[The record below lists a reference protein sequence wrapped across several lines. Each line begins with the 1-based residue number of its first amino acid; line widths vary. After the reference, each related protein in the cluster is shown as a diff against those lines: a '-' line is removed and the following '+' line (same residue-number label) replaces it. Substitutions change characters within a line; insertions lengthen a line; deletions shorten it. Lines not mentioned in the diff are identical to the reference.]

1 MIALKFNTALKM
13 KLSNEFLDLLSALKC
28 VLHGQQ
34 SQGDVYLEKLLEVA
48 RKQAVDGM
56 LFDLSGL
63 FLPNDDNLRLKR
75 IGSLMTLEKYNQWM
89 DIQVATL
96 ARKLDDNK
104 IRYAIMKGQTCAA
117 FYPYP
122 LHRRSGDIDVYVVPH
137 DFECANELLVKWGC
151 ELTDKTMLHS
161 TYHKGKL
168 VIEVHFAIQKLQ
180 YIPYYERL
188 KRITADEF
196 DSSQNNTFV
205 KIGGY
210 EVHVLPNEL
219 NMLLLTTH
227 AFNHVITA
235 GLGLRQIIDWQ
246 VVLTD
251 KASSLD
257 WKRLL
262 GYLDQL
268 HLKQMFLILAH
279 INVKY
284 LGMDGQIFTQR
295 DLDINAVDVRKMSER
310 LLSWV
315 EKCGNFGHSMN
326 LGTGKAYFLRYY
338 GLFLYNLIRFF
349 PINPMEML
357 AWPWMKGYRAITHKN
372 HL

>member
-1 MIALKFNTALKM
+1 MMIALKFNTALKM
-13 KLSNEFLDLLSALKC
+13 KLSNEFSELLTALKC

-34 SQGDVYLEKLLEVA
+34 PQGDVYLENLLEVA

-56 LFDLSGL
+56 LFDLKGL
-63 FLPNDDNLRLKR
+63 LLPDDNNLRFSR
-75 IGSLMTLEKYNQWM
+75 IGSLMTLEKYNRWM

-96 ARKLDDNK
+96 ARELDDNK

-117 FYPYP
+117 FYPHP

-137 DFECANELLVKWGC
+137 DFERANELLVEWGC

-161 TYHKGKL
+161 TYRKGKL

-210 EVHVLPNEL
+210 DVCVLPDEL
-219 NMLLLTTH
+219 NVLLLTTH

-246 VVLTD
+246 VVLTE
-251 KASSLD
+251 KVSSLD
-257 WKRLL
+257 WERLL
-262 GYLDQL
+262 GYLD
-268 HLKQMFLILAH
+268 
-279 INVKY
+279 
-284 LGMDGQIFTQR
+284 
-295 DLDINAVDVRKMSER
+295 
-310 LLSWV
+310 
-315 EKCGNFGHSMN
+315 
-326 LGTGKAYFLRYY
+326 
-338 GLFLYNLIRFF
+338 
-349 PINPMEML
+349 
-357 AWPWMKGYRAITHKN
+357 
-372 HL
+372 